1 MIQRFRQIFR
11 INAVE
16 MLATSST
23 LQMEKGGYRSADD
36 AIKAKQNSLKANNES
51 KKRNDK

>member
-16 MLATSST
+16 MFATSST
-23 LQMEKGGYRSADD
+23 LQMEKGGYKIDTGTEVLT
-36 AIKAKQNSLKANNES
+36 KQCCNSG
-51 KKRNDK
+51 KK